1 MERYVDTGERNGGET
16 TLKLDA
22 SLRLLLLLRLLVARV
37 DNLSKHRLDL
47 VDSELLRQLETMSA
61 EIHCIAVVT
70 LCTYFRDVDLLD
82 LQVVQHIREGL
93 ERDELSGTDVL
104 LALGKSV

>member
-1 MERYVDTGERNGGET
+1 MSQKPTTAQNATLTCTERHDTGPEVATVERHVDTGERNGGET

-47 VDSELLRQLETMSA
+47 VDSELLGE
-61 EIHCIAVVT
+61 
-70 LCTYFRDVDLLD
+70 LCEVSVHDSRTRIIYTP
-82 LQVVQHIREGL
+82 
-93 ERDELSGTDVL
+93 SGCQ
-104 LALGKSV
+104 SSPS